1 MNQSQ
6 LTSSRTIAITPT
18 KSKTMPWEE
27 VRKTCVDY
35 AVNAVDTFAKSP
47 RADKANPFRF
57 VYVSGSAAERDPTKK
72 PWVMGDYCLM
82 RVRIKHC
89 T

>member
-1 MNQSQ
+1 MNPSR
-6 LTSSRTIAITPT
+6 LTRNRTIAITPT

-35 AVNAVDTFAKSP
+35 AINAVDPFAKLP
-47 RADKANPFRF
+47 RADKAKRFRF
-57 VYVSGSAAERDPTKK
+57 VYVSGSAAERDPAKK

-82 RVRIKHC
+82 RVRTKHC